1 MASDELDN
9 ELRVQ
14 QGFSPLRG
22 PTMPDTPDDIDTN
35 CYCPSCRAGRWVPDS
50 SASPTM
56 PDTPDPADAARWDAL
71 FDALKGPTMPDTL
84 SREEIDALRGPNLV
98 GPGPCDDIVARLVA
112 HIDTLTVHEH
122 TLECPECLR
131 LAQTAV
137 RLNEQGASDH
147 RV

>member
-14 QGFSPLRG
+14 QGFSPG
-22 PTMPDTPDDIDTN
+22 SPTMPDTPDDIDTN

-50 SASPTM
+50 SAS
-56 PDTPDPADAARWDAL
+56 
-71 FDALKGPTMPDTL
+71 PTMPDTL